1 MQFEFIEERRQ
12 GATIRVI
19 GIGGGG
25 GNAVNSMILA
35 DLAGVEFIAAN
46 TDLQALEVSLAPH
59 KLQIGAKL
67 TKGLGAGANPEIGR
81 QAAEEDQNIIAEAI
95 GDADMVFITAGL
107 GGGTGTGAAPVIARL
122 AREMGVLSVA
132 VVTKP
137 FIFEGQRRSSV
148 ADEGLKGLKEQV
160 DTLITI
166 PNQRLLSVV
175 DKKTPLTEAFGVAD
189 DILRQAVQGISD
201 LIVIPGLIN
210 LDFADVKTTM
220 TSMGRAV
227 MGTGV
232 AKGENRAVEAAQKAI
247 SSPLLEEG
255 SIEGA
260 RGVLINITGGDDMS
274 LYEVTEA
281 STLIQKAAHE
291 DSQIIFGSVVKEQMK
306 DSIMVTVIATGFERA
321 MEVPQE
327 GSVMNHPLTVY
338 NKNIDSP
345 TFMRKKAVG
354 ADHFMSPG
362 QSLDPEDLDI
372 PTFLRKQAD

>member
-1 MQFEFIEERRQ
+1 MQFEFIEESRQ
-12 GATIRVI
+12 GAKIRVI

-25 GNAVNSMILA
+25 GNAVNSMIMA
-35 DLAGVEFIAAN
+35 DLVGVEFIAAN
-46 TDLQALEVSLAPH
+46 TDLQALEVSLAPQ

-81 QAAEEDQNIIAEAI
+81 QAAEEDQNLIAEAI

-122 AREMGVLSVA
+122 AREMGILSVA

-137 FIFEGQRRSSV
+137 FIFEGQRRSNV
-148 ADEGLKGLKEQV
+148 AEEGLKGLKEQV

-232 AKGENRAVEAAQKAI
+232 ATGENRAVEAAQKAI

-291 DSQIIFGSVVKEQMK
+291 ESQIIFGSVVKKEMK
-306 DSIMVTVIATGFERA
+306 DSIIVTVIATGFERA
-321 MEVPQE
+321 MEMAQE
-327 GSVMNHPLTVY
+327 GSVMSHPLKVY
-338 NKNIDSP
+338 KDLDSP
-345 TFMRKKAVG
+345 TYMRKKAVG
-354 ADHFMSPG
+354 AEHFMSPG
-362 QSLDPEDLDI
+362 QSLDPDDLDI